1 MIQNKTIALI
11 AHDRRKAD
19 MLEWVEYNADTLI
32 VNNLICTGTTG
43 KLVEELL
50 YKMADKFN
58 DQLWGSEVEPN
69 YPNVQSVNSG
79 PLGGDA
85 EIAAM
90 VVNGQIDFC
99 VFLIDDLNPNPHE
112 ADIQMLL
119 RQCRI
124 HNVPVAC
131 NRSTA
136 DFIISS
142 NLWQSDYKATKPIY
156 KDYDRNIH

>member
-19 MLEWVEYNADTLI
+19 MVEWVEYNANILLNNQI
-32 VNNLICTGTTG
+32 VATGTTG
-43 KLVEELL
+43 KLIESTLKNYFQVNTQKEDFFV
-50 YKMADKFN
+50 DKK
-58 DQLWGSEVEPN
+58 V
-69 YPNVQSVNSG
+69 SG
-79 PLGGDA
+79 PMGGDA

-119 RQCRI
+119 RQCRV

-142 NLWQSDYKATKPIY
+142 DLWSGDYKATKPIY
-156 KDYDRNIH
+156 KEYARTID

>member
-19 MLEWVEYNADTLI
+19 MVEWVEYNANILLNNQI
-32 VNNLICTGTTG
+32 VATGTTG
-43 KLVEELL
+43 QLIETTLQNYFQVNTQKENFFVDKKL
-50 YKMADKFN
+50 
-58 DQLWGSEVEPN
+58 
-69 YPNVQSVNSG
+69 SG
-79 PLGGDA
+79 PMGGDA

-99 VFLIDDLNPNPHE
+99 VFLIDDLNSNPHE

-119 RQCRI
+119 RQCRV

-142 NLWQSDYKATKPIY
+142 DLWEGDYEATKPIY
-156 KDYDRNIH
+156 KEYERKL

>member
-19 MLEWVEYNADTLI
+19 MVEWVEYNAYILLNNQI
-32 VNNLICTGTTG
+32 VATGTTG
-43 KLVEELL
+43 QLIETTLQNYFQVNTQKEDFFVDKKL
-50 YKMADKFN
+50 
-58 DQLWGSEVEPN
+58 
-69 YPNVQSVNSG
+69 SG
-79 PLGGDA
+79 PMGGDA

-99 VFLIDDLNPNPHE
+99 VFLIDDLNSNPHE

-119 RQCRI
+119 RQCRV

-142 NLWQSDYKATKPIY
+142 DLWE
-156 KDYDRNIH
+156 KDYISTPPTYINYEITIRNI

>member
-19 MLEWVEYNADTLI
+19 MVEWVEYNANILLNNQI
-32 VNNLICTGTTG
+32 VATGTTG
-43 KLVEELL
+43 QLIETTLQNYFQVNTQKEDFFVDKKL
-50 YKMADKFN
+50 
-58 DQLWGSEVEPN
+58 
-69 YPNVQSVNSG
+69 SG
-79 PLGGDA
+79 PMGGDA

-99 VFLIDDLNPNPHE
+99 VFLIDDLNSNPHE

-119 RQCRI
+119 RQCRV

-142 NLWQSDYKATKPIY
+142 DLWEGDYEATKPIY
-156 KDYDRNIH
+156 KEYERTTD

>member
-11 AHDRRKAD
+11 AHDRRKVD
-19 MLEWVEYNADTLI
+19 MVEWVEYNAYILLNNQI
-32 VNNLICTGTTG
+32 VATGTTG
-43 KLVEELL
+43 KLIETTLQNYFQVNTQKEDFFV
-50 YKMADKFN
+50 DKK
-58 DQLWGSEVEPN
+58 L
-69 YPNVQSVNSG
+69 SG
-79 PLGGDA
+79 PMGGDA

-99 VFLIDDLNPNPHE
+99 VFLIDDLNSNPHE

-119 RQCRI
+119 RQCRV

-142 NLWQSDYKATKPIY
+142 DLWE
-156 KDYDRNIH
+156 KDYISTPPTYINYERTIRNI

>member
-11 AHDRRKAD
+11 AHDRRKVD
-19 MLEWVEYNADTLI
+19 MIDWVEYNVSILLN
-32 VNNLICTGTTG
+32 NNLVCTGTTG
-43 KLVEELL
+43 NLVENKLKD
-50 YKMADKFN
+50 YF
-58 DQLWGSEVEPN
+58 Q
-69 YPNVQSVNSG
+69 VNTQKEDFFVHKKLSG

-90 VVNGQIDFC
+90 VVNKEIDFC
-99 VFLIDDLNPNPHE
+99 VFFIDDLNPNPHE

-124 HNVPVAC
+124 HNIPVAC
-131 NRSTA
+131 NRASA

-142 NLWQSDYKATKPIY
+142 NLWE
-156 KDYDRNIH
+156 KDYVSTPPTYIKFER

>member
-11 AHDRRKAD
+11 AHDRRKTD
-19 MLEWVEYNADTLI
+19 MVDWVEYNANILLNNQI
-32 VNNLICTGTTG
+32 VATGTTG
-43 KLVEELL
+43 QLIETTLQNYFQVNTQKEDFFVDKKL
-50 YKMADKFN
+50 
-58 DQLWGSEVEPN
+58 
-69 YPNVQSVNSG
+69 SG
-79 PLGGDA
+79 PMGGDA

-99 VFLIDDLNPNPHE
+99 VFLIDDLNSNPHE

-119 RQCRI
+119 RQCRV

-142 NLWQSDYKATKPIY
+142 DLWEGDYEATKPIY
-156 KDYDRNIH
+156 KEYERTTD

>member
-19 MLEWVEYNADTLI
+19 MIKWIEYNANIILNNQI
-32 VNNLICTGTTG
+32 VATGTTG
-43 KLVEELL
+43 QLIETTLQNYFQVNTQKEDFFVDKKL
-50 YKMADKFN
+50 
-58 DQLWGSEVEPN
+58 
-69 YPNVQSVNSG
+69 SG
-79 PLGGDA
+79 PMGGDA

-99 VFLIDDLNPNPHE
+99 VFLIDDLNSNPHE

-119 RQCRI
+119 RQCRV

-142 NLWQSDYKATKPIY
+142 DLWEGDYEATKPIY
-156 KDYDRNIH
+156 KEYERTTD

>member
-11 AHDRRKAD
+11 AHDRRKVD
-19 MLEWVEYNADTLI
+19 MIDWVKYNAEVL
-32 VNNLICTGTTG
+32 VQNNLVCTGTTG
-43 KLVEELL
+43 NLIEETLIEIADQPEFLPELNEINIILDKKL
-50 YKMADKFN
+50 
-58 DQLWGSEVEPN
+58 
-69 YPNVQSVNSG
+69 SG

-90 VVNGQIDFC
+90 VVNKEIDFC
-99 VFLIDDLNPNPHE
+99 VFFIDDLNPNPHE

-124 HNVPVAC
+124 HNIPVAC
-131 NRSTA
+131 NRATA

-142 NLWQSDYKATKPIY
+142 ELWKDNYISTKPTYIE
-156 KDYDRNIH
+156 YDRK

>member
-19 MLEWVEYNADTLI
+19 MVEWVEYNANILLNNQI
-32 VNNLICTGTTG
+32 VATGTTG
-43 KLVEELL
+43 QLIETTLQNYFQVNTQKEDFFVDKKL
-50 YKMADKFN
+50 
-58 DQLWGSEVEPN
+58 
-69 YPNVQSVNSG
+69 SG
-79 PLGGDA
+79 PMGGDA

-99 VFLIDDLNPNPHE
+99 VFLIDDLNSNPHE

-119 RQCRI
+119 RQCRV

-142 NLWQSDYKATKPIY
+142 DLWSRDYEVIKPIY
-156 KDYDRNIH
+156 KDYERNL

>member
-11 AHDRRKAD
+11 AHDRRKTD
-19 MLEWVEYNADTLI
+19 MVEWVEYNANILLNNQI
-32 VNNLICTGTTG
+32 VATGTTG
-43 KLVEELL
+43 QLIETTLQNYFQVNTQKEDFFVDKKL
-50 YKMADKFN
+50 
-58 DQLWGSEVEPN
+58 
-69 YPNVQSVNSG
+69 SG
-79 PLGGDA
+79 PMGGDA

-99 VFLIDDLNPNPHE
+99 VFLIDDLNSNPHE

-119 RQCRI
+119 RQCRV

-142 NLWQSDYKATKPIY
+142 DLWEGDYEATKPIY
-156 KDYDRNIH
+156 KEYERKL

>member
-19 MLEWVEYNADTLI
+19 MIDWVEYNASILL
-32 VNNLICTGTTG
+32 NNDLVCTGTTG
-43 KLVEELL
+43 ELVENILFTYWLDFKESDSLI
-50 YKMADKFN
+50 KC
-58 DQLWGSEVEPN
+58 PN
-69 YPNVQSVNSG
+69 INKKLSG
-79 PLGGDA
+79 PMGGDA

-90 VVNGQIDFC
+90 VVNKEIDFC
-99 VFLIDDLNPNPHE
+99 VFFIDDLNPNPHE

-124 HNVPVAC
+124 HNIPVAC
-131 NRSTA
+131 NRASA

-142 NLWQSDYKATKPIY
+142 NLWE
-156 KDYDRNIH
+156 KDYVSTPPTYIKFER